1 MTEKEAFP
9 KRYEILLLDVDGTLL
24 DFDRAEAESFK
35 KVLEAYGF
43 SPEDRYVEEYHRINK
58 ECWEALEEGRMERAR
73 VLTAR
78 FERFFGN
85 HGVTVRGE
93 EAEAVYRRFLDE
105 GAYLLPH
112 ALEVLDYLKDRY
124 ELYIVTNGTARTQHL
139 RLAAS
144 GLQPYFK
151 DIFISEETGSQKP
164 QKEFFDRCFARIPGA
179 DPARMLIIGDSLS
192 SDIQGGVNA
201 GIDTCWLNPHGEEN
215 CRSLPLTWEITQLE
229 ELKTIL

>member
-1 MTEKEAFP
+1 MLGGP
-9 KRYEILLLDVDGTLL
+9 GRGT
-24 DFDRAEAESFK
+24 D
-35 KVLEAYGF
+35 
-43 SPEDRYVEEYHRINK
+43 
-58 ECWEALEEGRMERAR
+58 
-73 VLTAR
+73 
-78 FERFFGN
+78 
-85 HGVTVRGE
+85 
-93 EAEAVYRRFLDE
+93 
-105 GAYLLPH
+105 
-112 ALEVLDYLKDRY
+112 
-124 ELYIVTNGTARTQHL
+124 GTARTQHL

-215 CRSLPLTWEITQLE
+215 RRSLPLTWEITQLE